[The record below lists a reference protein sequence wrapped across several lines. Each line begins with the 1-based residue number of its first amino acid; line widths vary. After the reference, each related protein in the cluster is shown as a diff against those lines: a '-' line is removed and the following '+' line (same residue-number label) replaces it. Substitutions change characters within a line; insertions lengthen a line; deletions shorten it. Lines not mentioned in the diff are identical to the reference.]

1 MREPHAA
8 RCQIVEAGSLYHSR
22 VVRAE
27 CIMAVLICEEEK
39 NIGSGVIH
47 IDGSLQRIVDKTRRL
62 VQEGGR
68 DTR

>member
-47 IDGSLQRIVDKTRRL
+47 IDGSLQ
-62 VQEGGR
+62 
-68 DTR
+68 